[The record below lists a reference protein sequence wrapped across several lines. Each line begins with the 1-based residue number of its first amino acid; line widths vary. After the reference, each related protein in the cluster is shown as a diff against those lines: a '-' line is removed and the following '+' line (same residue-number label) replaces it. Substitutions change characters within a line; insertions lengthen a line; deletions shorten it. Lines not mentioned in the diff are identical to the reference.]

1 MLRTRQRVTASV
13 RALKE
18 HNITTTGS
26 GDLSAGKPKA
36 FPPTP
41 TPADMNWL
49 QPHYGKKKGGG
60 WGEGEWERDRQTERW
75 RLRSFENFLG
85 SSRLV

>member
-1 MLRTRQRVTASV
+1 MGCELTGTIKQMLRTRQRVTASV

-49 QPHYGKKKGGG
+49 QPHHGKKKGGWRRG
-60 WGEGEWERDRQTERW
+60 RVGERQTDREMAPKE
-75 RLRSFENFLG
+75 L
-85 SSRLV
+85 